1 MSLAT
6 LEKDGS
12 SELQKGKNYS
22 LRYFVYVWNNMSVAH

>member
-12 SELQKGKNYS
+12 SELQKGKNMS
-22 LRYFVYVWNNMSVAH
+22 LRYFFYVWNNKSIAL